1 VTETLST
8 TETASTE
15 QTGTEFVY
23 DPFAPGYAENPYPTY
38 AHMRAEGRANLHPL
52 GFWTLPHY
60 ADVTELLR
68 SKNSVEDRNMGP
80 SVFRDLIEATT
91 GGQPTRALGLSM
103 LDRDPPDHTRLR
115 KLVTKVFTVRAVSAL
130 EPRVVELVDAALDRL
145 GEAGG
150 GDVIEALAYPLPF
163 TVICDLLGMPETD
176 HGALRELAGILV
188 GSLEPVVDPARLAE
202 IDRAGRE
209 IAERIGAAIADK
221 RRQPGDD
228 LLTALINAE
237 EEGDKLTD
245 DELVA
250 QVTLLYVAGH
260 ETTVNLIANG
270 TLALLR
276 NPDQARLMRERPD
289 LDVNAVDEL
298 LRYDSPVQMSRRIT
312 LAPYEVAGQLIP
324 AGSFVQAGLASANRD
339 EEFWGPD
346 AGELRLDR
354 ANAKAHLSFG
364 GGPHHCLGAALARLE
379 GRVAITRL
387 IRRFP
392 NLELDG
398 EVAWNGRLNLRGP
411 SALNVRVG

>member
-1 VTETLST
+1 
-8 TETASTE
+8 
-15 QTGTEFVY
+15 
-23 DPFAPGYAENPYPTY
+23 
-38 AHMRAEGRANLHPL
+38 MRAEGAVNLHPL
-52 GFWTLPHY
+52 GFWTLSHY

-68 SKNSVEDRNMGP
+68 SKNSVENRNMGP
-80 SVFRDLIEATT
+80 SVFRDLVEATT

-130 EPRVVELVDAALDRL
+130 EPRVAELVDAALDRL

-150 GDVIEALAYPLPF
+150 GDAIEALAYPLPF
-163 TVICDLLGMPETD
+163 TVICELLGMPQTD
-176 HGALRELAGILV
+176 HGALRELAAILV
-188 GSLEPVVDPARLAE
+188 GSLEPVIDPARLAQ
-202 IDRAGRE
+202 IDRAGKE

-221 RRQPGDD
+221 RRQPGED

-237 EEGDKLTD
+237 SDGDKLTD

-324 AGSFVQAGLASANRD
+324 AGAFVQAGLASANRD
-339 EEFWGPD
+339 EDFWGPD

-392 NLELDG
+392 DLELDG

>member
-1 VTETLST
+1 MTETVGS
-8 TETASTE
+8 EQASTE
-15 QTGTEFVY
+15 QAGAEFVY

-38 AHMRAEGRANLHPL
+38 AHMRAAGPVNLHPL
-52 GFWTLPHY
+52 GFYTLSHY
-60 ADVTELLR
+60 ADVSDLLR

-80 SVFRDLIEATT
+80 SVFRDLVESTY
-91 GGQPTRALGLSM
+91 GDQPERALGLSM

-115 KLVTKVFTVRAVSAL
+115 KLVTKVFTVRAISAL
-130 EPRVVELVDAALDRL
+130 EPRVIELVDRALDGL
-145 GEAGG
+145 EQAGG
-150 GDVIEALAYPLPF
+150 GDLIEALAYPLPF
-163 TVICDLLGMPETD
+163 TVICELLGMPETD
-176 HGALRELAGILV
+176 HAALRELAGILV

-202 IDRAGRE
+202 IDRAGKE

-221 RRQPGDD
+221 RRQPAED

-237 EEGDKLTD
+237 EAGDKLTD
-245 DELVA
+245 EELVA

-276 NPDQARLMRERPD
+276 NPDQAQLLRDRAD
-289 LDVNAVDEL
+289 IDVNAVDEL
-298 LRYDSPVQMSRRIT
+298 LRYDSPVQMSRRIM
-312 LAPYEVAGQLIP
+312 LAPYEVAGHEIP
-324 AGSFVQAGLASANRD
+324 TGSFVQAGLAAANRD
-339 EEFWGPD
+339 EDFWGPD
-346 AGELRLDR
+346 AGELHLDR

-392 NLELDG
+392 TLELDG

-411 SALNVRVG
+411 SALNVRIG

>member
-1 VTETLST
+1 V

-15 QTGTEFVY
+15 TVNINAASAEFVY

-38 AHMRAEGRANLHPL
+38 AHMRAAGPVNLHPL
-52 GFWTLPHY
+52 GFYTLSHY
-60 ADVTELLR
+60 ADVTDLLR

-91 GGQPTRALGLSM
+91 GGQATRPLGLSM
-103 LDRDPPDHTRLR
+103 LDRDAPDHTRLR

-130 EPRVVELVDAALDRL
+130 EPRIVELVDAALDRL
-145 GEAGG
+145 ADAGG
-150 GDVIEALAYPLPF
+150 GDVIETLAYPLPF
-163 TVICDLLGMPETD
+163 TVICELLGMPETD
-176 HGALRELAGILV
+176 HGALRELAGIVV

-202 IDRAGRE
+202 IDRASKE

-221 RRQPGDD
+221 RRQPADD

-245 DELVA
+245 DELIA

-276 NPDQARLMRERPD
+276 KPGQAQLMRDRAD
-289 LDVNAVDEL
+289 IDVNAVDEL

-312 LAPYEVAGQLIP
+312 LAPYEVGGRLIP
-324 AGSFVQAGLASANRD
+324 TGSFVQAGLAAANRD
-339 EEFWGPD
+339 EDFWGPD

-354 ANAKAHLSFG
+354 DNAKAHLSFG
-364 GGPHHCLGAALARLE
+364 GGPHHCLGAALARME

-392 NLELDG
+392 TLALDG